1 MNINGIIVNPAT
13 DALVESHAGNVIN
26 GYSATREIRETP
38 DGRRYCAVTTHPDGR
53 VRVEVE
59 ADGVRWIRFPS
70 GVIEGTRLADGAPV
84 EPTRSPASEAAAALG
99 RMGGSS
105 TSPAKRAAS
114 RANGAKGGRPTTEFH
129 FGKIF
134 RSEGGFR
141 VCGGVWAG
149 GPIIK
154 KSPWF
159 ATREE
164 AERVAAEMIARRAE
178 NERLDRLA
186 GLRP

>member
-1 MNINGIIVNPAT
+1 MNTYTEPEFLAVAETLGYRRVNQSSRMGGT
-13 DALVESHAGNVIN
+13 ALAAADGGVVFVRDWEKCA
-26 GYSATREIRETP
+26 TP
-38 DGRRYCAVTTHPDGR
+38 DD
-53 VRVEVE
+53 VE
-59 ADGVRWIRFPS
+59 
-70 GVIEGTRLADGAPV
+70 RLLACYHSL
-84 EPTRSPASEAAAALG
+84 ERKNRAAAALG
-99 RMGGSS
+99 RMGGAS
-105 TSPAKRAAS
+105 TSPAKRIAS
-114 RANGAKGGRPTTEFH
+114 RANGAKGGRPTTEFR
-129 FGKIF
+129 FGKVF

-149 GPIIK
+149 GPIIHQ
-154 KSPWF
+154 SPWF

>member
-1 MNINGIIVNPAT
+1 MQTNT
-13 DALVESHAGNVIN
+13 DISNA
-26 GYSATREIRETP
+26 
-38 DGRRYCAVTTHPDGR
+38 
-53 VRVEVE
+53 
-59 ADGVRWIRFPS
+59 
-70 GVIEGTRLADGAPV
+70 
-84 EPTRSPASEAAAALG
+84 ASALG
-99 RMGGSS
+99 RLGGRSKS
-105 TSPAKRAAS
+105 EAKRAAS
-114 RANGAKGGRPTTEFH
+114 RANGARGGRPTTEFC

-141 VCGGVWAG
+141 VCGGVHAG
-149 GPIIK
+149 GPTLSS
-154 KSPWF
+154 SPWF